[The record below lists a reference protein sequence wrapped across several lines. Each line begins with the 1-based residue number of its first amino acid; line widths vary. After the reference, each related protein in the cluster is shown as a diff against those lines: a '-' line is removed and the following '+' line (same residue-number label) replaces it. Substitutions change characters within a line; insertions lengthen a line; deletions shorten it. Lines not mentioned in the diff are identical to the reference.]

1 MKKPHLLGL
10 CLLSKVVVRVISIE
24 WWMEMT
30 TFDMAYSFGEI
41 KRMQEEEQQAR
52 LRPAE
57 AAKTWVPKDFTG
69 DKDAIK
75 LPSTSQK

>member
-41 KRMQEEEQQAR
+41 KRMFE
-52 LRPAE
+52 AE
-57 AAKTWVPKDFTG
+57 AAEATKTWVPKDFTG

>member
-1 MKKPHLLGL
+1 M
-10 CLLSKVVVRVISIE
+10 LSKLVVRVISID

-41 KRMQEEEQQAR
+41 KRMEEMPQKPG
-52 LRPAE
+52 L
-57 AAKTWVPKDFTG
+57 VPKDFTG

>member
-41 KRMQEEEQQAR
+41 KRMFEAA
-52 LRPAE
+52 AE

>member
-41 KRMQEEEQQAR
+41 KRM
-52 LRPAE
+52 
-57 AAKTWVPKDFTG
+57 
-69 DKDAIK
+69 
-75 LPSTSQK
+75 

>member
-24 WWMEMT
+24 WWIEMT

-41 KRMQEEEQQAR
+41 KRMFEAAVEAT
-52 LRPAE
+52 AE

>member
-24 WWMEMT
+24 WWIEMT

-41 KRMQEEEQQAR
+41 KRMLEAA
-52 LRPAE
+52 AE
-57 AAKTWVPKDFTG
+57 ATAEATKTWVPKDFTG